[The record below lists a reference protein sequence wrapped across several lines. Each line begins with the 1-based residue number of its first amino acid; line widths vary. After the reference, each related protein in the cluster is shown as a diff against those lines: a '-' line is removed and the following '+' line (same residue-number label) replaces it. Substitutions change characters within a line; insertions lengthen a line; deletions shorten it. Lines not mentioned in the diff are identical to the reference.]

1 MAAPDAHPPTAA
13 PAPDD
18 SLAPS
23 LTDGLAAIVGARHVL
38 ADPADMAPYVSAARY
53 GGGRAR
59 LVVAPA
65 DAAQLSAVLRLCQAR
80 GVPTVPQGANTGLVG
95 ASTPDGSG
103 AQVVLSLRRLTGT
116 FDLDLDNR
124 AVTVGAGWD
133 LDSLNQR
140 LEPHGLWFP
149 VDISASPS
157 VGGMIATNAGGSRVL
172 RYGDMRR
179 NVLSLEA
186 VLADG
191 RIVGDRRGLR
201 KNSTG
206 LDLKQ
211 LFIGTGGSFGIVA
224 TAVLDLQPLPRQMAT
239 ALVVPADTGAING
252 LLALLERRAGE
263 YLSAF
268 ESMSGPALAAALHHR
283 PQLRNPFGG
292 GPVPAETILVE
303 LMSATEPGT
312 GLDLD
317 ALLLSILE
325 QGYGDG
331 VIADAIPGPPAD
343 LWALRHAISEGLR
356 GLGRVIGLDI
366 SVARGRMSAFRAAA
380 SDWVHQHHPDL
391 LVCGFGHRGD
401 GGDHF
406 NLVIPRAVDADWPAD
421 RVEAV
426 RHGLYRLL
434 VDGFDGSYSAEH
446 GIGPVNLS
454 FHRTFADP
462 VQQSL
467 ARLLQDHLD
476 PAGLLGRVRW

>member
-1 MAAPDAHPPTAA
+1 MAAPDALPPTTA
-13 PAPDD
+13 PPGTDRPATN
-18 SLAPS
+18 LAS
-23 LTDGLAAIVGARHVL
+23 DLAAIVGPRHVL

-53 GGGRAR
+53 AGGRAR

-65 DAAQLSAVLRLCQAR
+65 DACELSAVLRLCHAL
-80 GVPTVPQGANTGLVG
+80 GVPAVPQGANTGLVG
-95 ASTPDGSG
+95 ASTPDDSG
-103 AQVVLSLRRLTGT
+103 GQVVLSLRRLTGT

-191 RIVGDRRGLR
+191 RMVGDRRGLR

-224 TAVLDLQPLPRQMAT
+224 TAVLDLAPLPRQTVA
-239 ALVVPADTGAING
+239 ALVVPGDTGAINT

-268 ESMSGPALAAALHHR
+268 ESMSGPALEAALHHR
-283 PQLRNPFGG
+283 PQLRNPFG

-303 LMSATEPGT
+303 LMSATEPAS

-325 QGYGDG
+325 QAYGDG
-331 VIADAIPGPPAD
+331 TIADAIPGPPAD

-356 GLGRVIGLDI
+356 GLGRVIGLDV
-366 SVARGRMSAFRAAA
+366 SVPRGRMSAFRAAA
-380 SDWVHQHHPDL
+380 SDWVRRHHPDL

-406 NLVIPRAVDADWPAD
+406 NLVIPRAVDADWPAE

-446 GIGPVNLS
+446 GIGPVNLP
-454 FHRTFADP
+454 FHRAFADP

-467 ARLLQDHLD
+467 ARLLQTHLD
-476 PAGLLGRVRW
+476 PDGLLGRVRW